1 VTWNS
6 PTALPSLSF
15 QIPITTGV
23 GSSTIS
29 HAFRVKKSAA
39 SGESRTLPYCPAPT
53 IRRSAPAARP

>member
-1 VTWNS
+1 
-6 PTALPSLSF
+6 
-15 QIPITTGV
+15 V